1 MGRFAF
7 TNRKPN
13 THISIVAINKTWKE
27 QIHIC
32 MCAYT
37 NLRGSS
43 LTEFVVRTWFATF
56 SHVQHIHINVYVYT
70 YITTYYLVD
79 WNSCVYH
86 FGNRETFNINFY
98 TNANYIYV
106 YHKRN
111 VFNYPLAIQIIKSFD
126 CVGNHIQ
133 FFCMK
138 TLLYLIDTDVNPVL
152 WIVNLQLVKLICG

>member
-1 MGRFAF
+1 MYVCVYKFKGIKFNRVCGKDLVCHIF
-7 TNRKPN
+7 TC
-13 THISIVAINKTWKE
+13 T
-27 QIHIC
+27 
-32 MCAYT
+32 
-37 NLRGSS
+37 
-43 LTEFVVRTWFATF
+43 
-56 SHVQHIHINVYVYT
+56 IHINVYVYT